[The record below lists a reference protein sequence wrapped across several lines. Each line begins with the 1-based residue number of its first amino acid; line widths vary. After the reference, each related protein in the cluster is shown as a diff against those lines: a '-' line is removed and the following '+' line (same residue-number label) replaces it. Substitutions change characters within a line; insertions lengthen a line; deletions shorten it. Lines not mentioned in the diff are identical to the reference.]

1 MHYNNVKYLTDLN
14 MSINPFVWYHNT
26 WHKRVGL
33 WKEKTVAEQFGHST
47 LYSQSN
53 EHYQMFTG
61 KPKQKYR
68 YDKSIE
74 LYKTLLKPSHLF

>member
-1 MHYNNVKYLTDLN
+1 MAQTCWV
-14 MSINPFVWYHNT
+14 M
-26 WHKRVGL
+26 KR
-33 WKEKTVAEQFGHST
+33 KTVTEQFGHST

>member
-1 MHYNNVKYLTDLN
+1 MILH
-14 MSINPFVWYHNT
+14 SNT
-26 WHKRVGL
+26 WHKLVGKKDQYKVI
-33 WKEKTVAEQFGHST
+33 WAFNT
-47 LYSQSN
+47 LFTSN